1 MANFS
6 ITNSTAIGAGN
17 SQQNLSTTYK
27 TMIVMGNSTATTAT
41 NGWAGNRRYK
51 ITDIFIGTNGTPA
64 DNEIEWDLC
73 LVTLGTT
80 PAGITG
86 TLISSVS
93 SNFSLDPADITFQ
106 GAVQINSTG
115 ETGITNVVEKW
126 YLGANQRASFR
137 DVVNPGMDFIV
148 PALSSGSSATGP
160 NGIAL
165 RARSAGYTGTVTVTV
180 VGSEQ

>member
-17 SQQNLSTTYK
+17 VQQNLSATYK
-27 TMIVMGNSTATTAT
+27 TQILIGNSTATTAT
-41 NGWAGNRRYK
+41 NGWAGNRRYR
-51 ITDIFIGTNGTPA
+51 ITDIIIGTNGTPA
-64 DNEIEWDLC
+64 DNAVEWDLC

-86 TLISSVS
+86 TLISSIS
-93 SNFSLDPADITFQ
+93 SAFNLDSADVTFQ

-115 ETGITNVVEKW
+115 EVGITAVTEKW

-137 DVVNPGMDFIV
+137 DVVNPGQDFV
-148 PALSSGSSATGP
+148 LPANSSGTGS
-160 NGIAL
+160 NAFAL
-165 RARSAGYTGTVTVTV
+165 RARSAGYTGTVACTIIGT
-180 VGSEQ
+180 EL

>member
-6 ITNSTAIGAGN
+6 ITNSTAMGGGN
-17 SQQNLSTTYK
+17 VQQNLTTTYK
-27 TMIVMGNSTATTAT
+27 TLIVIGNSTATTAT

-51 ITDIFIGTNGTPA
+51 ITDIIIGTNGTPA
-64 DNEIEWDLC
+64 DNEIEWDLA

-80 PAGITG
+80 PAGILN

-93 SNFSLDPADITFQ
+93 SNFNIDPADVTFQ

-115 ETGITNVVEKW
+115 EVGITAVVEKW

-137 DVVNPGMDFIV
+137 DVVSPGQDFTV
-148 PALSSGSSATGP
+148 PANSSATGS
-160 NGIAL
+160 NALAL
-165 RARSAGYTGTVTVTV
+165 RARSAGYTGTVTATI
-180 VGSEQ
+180 VGSEL

>member
-17 SQQNLSTTYK
+17 VQQNLTTTYK
-27 TMIVMGNSTATTAT
+27 TLIVVGNSTATTAT

-51 ITDIFIGTNGTPA
+51 ITDIIIGTNGTPA
-64 DNEIEWDLC
+64 DNEVEWDLA

-86 TLISSVS
+86 TLISSIS
-93 SNFSLDPADITFQ
+93 SAFNQDPADVTFQ

-115 ETGITNVVEKW
+115 EVGITAVTEKW

-148 PALSSGSSATGP
+148 PANSSGTGS
-160 NGIAL
+160 NALAL
-165 RARSAGYTGTVTVTV
+165 RARSAGYTGTVTATI
-180 VGSEQ
+180 VGSEL

>member
-6 ITNSTAIGAGN
+6 ITNSTAMGAGN
-17 SQQNLSTTYK
+17 AQQNLTTTYK
-27 TMIVMGNSTATTAT
+27 TLIVIGNSTATTAT

-51 ITDIFIGTNGTPA
+51 ITDIIIGTNGTPA
-64 DNEIEWDLC
+64 DNAIEWDLA

-86 TLISSVS
+86 TLISSIS
-93 SNFSLDPADITFQ
+93 SGFALDPADITFQ

-115 ETGITNVVEKW
+115 EVGITVVTEKW

-137 DVVNPGMDFIV
+137 DVVNPGMDFTV
-148 PALSSGSSATGP
+148 PANSSGTGS
-160 NGIAL
+160 NAL
-165 RARSAGYTGTVTVTV
+165 AIRARSAGYTGTATVTV
-180 VGSEQ
+180 IGTEL

>member
-17 SQQNLSTTYK
+17 TQQNLTTTYR
-27 TMIVMGNSTATTAT
+27 TLIVIGNSTATTAI

-51 ITDIFIGTNGTPA
+51 ITDIIIGTNGAPA
-64 DNEIEWDLC
+64 DNEIEWDLV

-86 TLISSVS
+86 TLISSIS
-93 SNFSLDPADITFQ
+93 SAFNLDPADITFQ
-106 GAVQINSTG
+106 GAVQINSSA
-115 ETGITNVVEKW
+115 EVGITAVTEKW

-137 DVVNPGMDFIV
+137 DPVNQGQEFIV
-148 PALSSGSSATGP
+148 PANSSGTGS
-160 NGIAL
+160 NALAL
-165 RARSAGYTGTVTVTV
+165 RARSAGYTGTVTATI
-180 VGSEQ
+180 VGSEL

>member
-17 SQQNLSTTYK
+17 AQQNLTTTYK
-27 TMIVMGNSTATTAT
+27 TIIVIGNSTATSAT

-51 ITDIFIGTNGTPA
+51 ITDIIIGTNGTPA
-64 DNEIEWDLC
+64 DNAIEWDLAF
-73 LVTLGTT
+73 VTLGTT
-80 PAGITG
+80 PTGITG
-86 TLISSVS
+86 TLISSIS
-93 SNFSLDPADITFQ
+93 SGFNLDLADVTFQ

-115 ETGITNVVEKW
+115 EVGITNAVERW

-148 PALSSGSSATGP
+148 PALSSGSSASGP
-160 NGIAL
+160 NAIAL
-165 RARSAGYTGTVTVTV
+165 RARSPGYTGTVTATI
-180 VGSEQ
+180 VGSES

>member
-17 SQQNLSTTYK
+17 TQQNLSTTYK
-27 TMIVMGNSTATTAT
+27 TLIVVGNSTATTAT

-51 ITDIFIGTNGTPA
+51 ITDIIIGTNGTPA
-64 DNEIEWDLC
+64 DNAIEWDLV

-86 TLISSVS
+86 TLISSIS
-93 SNFSLDPADITFQ
+93 SGFNLDPADVTFQ

-115 ETGITNVVEKW
+115 EVGITAIAERW

-137 DVVNPGMDFIV
+137 DVVNPGMDFTV
-148 PALSSGSSATGP
+148 PANSSSTGSNAL
-160 NGIAL
+160 AL
-165 RARSAGYTGTVTVTV
+165 RARSAGYTGTVTATI
-180 VGSEQ
+180 VGSEL

>member
-17 SQQNLSTTYK
+17 VQQNLTTTYK
-27 TMIVMGNSTATTAT
+27 TLIVIGNSTATSAT

-51 ITDIFIGTNGTPA
+51 ITDIIIGTNGTPA
-64 DNEIEWDLC
+64 DNEIEWDLA

-86 TLISSVS
+86 TLISSIS
-93 SNFSLDPADITFQ
+93 SGFNLDPADITFQ

-115 ETGITNVVEKW
+115 EVGITAVAEKW

-137 DVVNPGMDFIV
+137 DVVAPGQEFTV
-148 PALSSGSSATGP
+148 PANSSGTGS
-160 NGIAL
+160 NALAL
-165 RARSAGYTGTVTVTV
+165 RARSAGYTGTVTATI
-180 VGSEQ
+180 VGSEL